1 MALTTQALLE
11 EIQALLPA
19 VQELHVLGSD
29 ACPPVLMLVY
39 VGTEAIGGYGVT
51 REEASADLRRTVAL
65 WVTTPL
71 DGAPGQADDAQTA
84 AVPASLAEATRRL
97 LRQQQEGS

>member
-19 VQELHVLGSD
+19 VQELH
-29 ACPPVLMLVY
+29 PVLMLVY